1 MKRCAVLAAILARLG
16 LTHAAHAKTVVFW
29 QDDFPA
35 IETEAPPRAAL
46 QHALIVQHPVF
57 LSLAELEAPG
67 ALAPGD
73 LLVLPYGSAFPADAW
88 DLIRQHLSRGNLLNI
103 GGRPLTVPV
112 RRGGAEWRVGPP
124 QATWSHVLN
133 IDHTVELSL
142 PTNARPT
149 IPLQARRVFAIAAD
163 NDHGNRRGF
172 AFLLDAAGDRIAAP
186 VVADD
191 FPNSRRVYLNFDPA
205 PGFWASSDGEALL
218 RDTAQYAAR
227 GPVKLFLDLDSLTLD
242 PGGVPSGVID
252 LQRSGPPATLRIEL
266 LSGSRVLSTVPIE
279 AAASLHRPFRFA
291 AALEKPGLYEIR
303 AELIEGG
310 RSIERYET
318 GVWVRDRQLL
328 ASGAKLSAGRDFLR
342 LDNQPYLA
350 VGANYFST
358 DPYASFFLGDSL
370 GGNPWLWDRD
380 FAEMERHGITF
391 VRTGVWKNRSRYL
404 DPTTGGASER
414 FLSALEAFLHS
425 AARHHMQVNFTFF
438 AFTPDSGV
446 EPTSAKTAS
455 PYTDPAAIESQLA
468 WVRSIVA
475 RFHSVP
481 FLSYDLINEP
491 NFSDP
496 SKLWRGNVPNPD
508 PTELAAW
515 REWLANRYLSPEA
528 LAEAWRV
535 PLPELGGFSNQPL
548 PDLADLSPQRSGN
561 SRLARA
567 VDFNLFAQDTFR
579 QWAAGMI
586 RGVREAGSTQAVTI
600 GQDEGGVADRVL
612 NQFYGDLDIAFTVN
626 HTWWR
631 DDALLWDS
639 LAAKRPDKPNL
650 VGETGVQPAWAM
662 DGSWRW
668 DETTALRLIERK
680 LALGFA
686 AANAGAVYWDWA
698 RGDTFGLM
706 RRDGSFKP
714 ALAVLSGIAGFAR
727 QAQPFAREAERPE
740 IAIVLPQSAQLSAWN
755 ALALEAQQKCVRA
768 LYYYARQSAYTVGEY
783 QLSLLGD
790 PKLIVV
796 PAPFAFRQDA
806 WETLMS
812 KVRAGATLLISG
824 RVDADEHFRSVP
836 SRTAGWA
843 PGYRFAPLTA
853 RENVL
858 NFPGSN
864 VPLSYSGEKTTYAE
878 RGVLPVGDYLETRV
892 GQGRIL
898 YSALPLELADQL
910 DSIGRIYRYAAGIAG
925 VSPAYK
931 TEITDPGILI
941 CPTRLPDATLY
952 VVLSESSA
960 SETVAFED
968 EASHKQIQA
977 KLDPGRAA
985 LFLITHSGDIAASY
999 PAGAVPE

>member
-1 MKRCAVLAAILARLG
+1 MKRCAVLAAILARIG

-29 QDDFPA
+29 QEDFPA

-46 QHALIVQHPVF
+46 EHALIGQHPVF

-67 ALAPGD
+67 ALAAGD

-88 DLIRQHLSRGNLLNI
+88 DIIRQQLSRGNLLNI
-103 GGRPLTVPV
+103 GGRPLTIPV
-112 RRGGAEWRVGPP
+112 RRSGAEWRTGPP
-124 QATWSHVLN
+124 QTAWSHILN
-133 IDHTVELSL
+133 IDHTVELS
-142 PTNARPT
+142 PPANARST
-149 IPLQARRVFAIAAD
+149 IPLQARRVFAIAAN
-163 NDHGNRRGF
+163 NDRGNRRGF
-172 AFLLDAAGDRIAAP
+172 VFLLNTSGDRIAAP

-191 FPNSRRVYLNFDPA
+191 FPDSRRVFLNFDPA
-205 PGFWASSDGEALL
+205 PGFWVSSDGEALL
-218 RDTAQYAAR
+218 REAAQYAAR
-227 GPVKLFLDLDSLTLD
+227 GPVRLFLDLDSLTLD
-242 PGGVPSGVID
+242 PGGAPSGVVD
-252 LQRSGPPATLRIEL
+252 LQRSGPPASLLIEL
-266 LSGSRVLSTVPIE
+266 LSGGRVLSTIPVD
-279 AAASLHRPFRFA
+279 AAAPLHRPLRFPV
-291 AALEKPGLYEIR
+291 ALKKPGLYEIR
-303 AELIEGG
+303 ADLIEAG
-310 RSIERYET
+310 RAIERYET
-318 GVWVRDRQLL
+318 GVWVRDSQLL
-328 ASGAKLSAGRDFLR
+328 ASGARLSAGRDFLR

-370 GGNPWLWDRD
+370 GGNPWLWERD

-391 VRTGVWKNRSRYL
+391 VRTGVWKNRARYL
-404 DPTTGGASER
+404 DSTTGGASER

-425 AARHHMQVNFTFF
+425 AASHHMQVNFTFF
-438 AFTPDSGV
+438 AFAPESA
-446 EPTSAKTAS
+446 AKTAS

-468 WVRSIVA
+468 WVRSIAA

-496 SKLWRGNVPNPD
+496 TKLWQGNVPNPD

-515 REWLANRYLSPEA
+515 RDWLRNRYLSPAA

-561 SRLARA
+561 SKLPRA

-579 QWAAGMI
+579 GWAARMI
-586 RGVREAGSTQAVTI
+586 RGIREAGSTQAVTI
-600 GQDEGGVADRVL
+600 GQDEGGVADRLL

-650 VGETGVQPAWAM
+650 VGETGVQPAWAF

-668 DETTALRLIERK
+668 DENTSVPLIERK

-686 AANAGAVYWDWA
+686 AANTGAVYWDWA
-698 RGDTFGLM
+698 RGDTFGLL

-714 ALAVLSGIAGFAR
+714 ALGVLSGIASFAH

-755 ALALEAQQKCVRA
+755 ALALEAQHKCVRA
-768 LYYYARQSAYTVGEY
+768 LYYYARQSAYAVGEY
-783 QLSLLGD
+783 QLSLLGN
-790 PKLIVV
+790 PKLIIV
-796 PAPFAFRQDA
+796 PAPFAFGQDA
-806 WETLMS
+806 WEILMS

-824 RVDADEHFRSVP
+824 RIDADEHFRSVP
-836 SRTAGWA
+836 TRTTDWA
-843 PGYRFAPLTA
+843 PDYRPATLTT

-858 NFPGSN
+858 NWRGGA

-878 RGVLPVGDYLETRV
+878 RGELPGGAYLEARV

-910 DSIGRIYRYAAGIAG
+910 DSIGQVYRYAAGVAG
-925 VSPAYK
+925 VSPTYK

-941 CPTRLPDATLY
+941 CPTSLPDATLY
-952 VVLSESSA
+952 VLLSESSA
-960 SETVAFED
+960 TETVAFED
-968 EASHKQIQA
+968 EASHKRIET
-977 KLDPGRAA
+977 KLDPGRAS
-985 LFLITHSGDIAASY
+985 LFLITHSGET
-999 PAGAVPE
+999 PAYYVPVE